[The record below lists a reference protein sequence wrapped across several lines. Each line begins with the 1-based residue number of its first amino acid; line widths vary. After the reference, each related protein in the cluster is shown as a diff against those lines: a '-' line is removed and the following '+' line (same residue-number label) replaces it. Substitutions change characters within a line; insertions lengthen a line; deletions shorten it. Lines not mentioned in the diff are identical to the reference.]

1 MWGGGGGIVH
11 LDDQAHVVTST
22 SSSSSCPPPSVPRFL
37 GVALI
42 DRLELPLR
50 FVWVIILTNV
60 AYSAEFFDCKGKER
74 EVISVAEKIQEG
86 HTISANL
93 DSRVFFFALWGY
105 IIVRPKEKGE
115 SDSNPSI
122 QPANR
127 PEEQSRG
134 QNKCALA
141 RARPQWLLLCF
152 TLPNRTISA
161 RSPVQG
167 RLVSQ

>member
-1 MWGGGGGIVH
+1 M
-11 LDDQAHVVTST
+11 LLKKFKTATQSAPT
-22 SSSSSCPPPSVPRFL
+22 RF
-37 GVALI
+37 A
-42 DRLELPLR
+42 
-50 FVWVIILTNV
+50 
-60 AYSAEFFDCKGKER
+60 S
-74 EVISVAEKIQEG
+74 
-86 HTISANL
+86 
-93 DSRVFFFALWGY
+93 FFFALWGY